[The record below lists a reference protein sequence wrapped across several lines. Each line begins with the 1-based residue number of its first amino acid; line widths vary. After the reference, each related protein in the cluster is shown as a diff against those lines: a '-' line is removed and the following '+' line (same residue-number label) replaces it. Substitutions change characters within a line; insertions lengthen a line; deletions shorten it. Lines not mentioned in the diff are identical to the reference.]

1 MKNILVVKWF
11 LLRFILF
18 PKKKI
23 FDVSLTSFKDRSYFS
38 MSNVFK
44 SLFNFV
50 VYVVVRTIFKF
61 YVIFS
66 KTMCF
71 TGTVLLVKFVLRFSN
86 ENLRS
91 GKEFFFLSY
100 DIISFRFSNLK
111 RNFLVSIKSCFAN
124 FESIMWI
131 IGEKEDAI

>member
-1 MKNILVVKWF
+1 MKNILVVKCF
-11 LLRFILF
+11 LLRFIFF
-18 PKKKI
+18 PKKKF

-44 SLFNFV
+44 SLFNFI

-71 TGTVLLVKFVLRFSN
+71 TGTVLLVKFVLQFSN

-91 GKEFFFLSY
+91 EKVFFLY
-100 DIISFRFSNLK
+100 FHI
-111 RNFLVSIKSCFAN
+111 
-124 FESIMWI
+124 
-131 IGEKEDAI
+131 